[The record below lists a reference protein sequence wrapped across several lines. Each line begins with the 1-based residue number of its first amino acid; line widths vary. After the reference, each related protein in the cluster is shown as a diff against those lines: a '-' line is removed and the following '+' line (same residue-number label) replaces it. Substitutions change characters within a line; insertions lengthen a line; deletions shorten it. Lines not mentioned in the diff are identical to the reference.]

1 MPQFRKFP
9 NLKHKPCINETNI
22 MPKQTFFNLPDEKRG
37 KIIGAAIEEFAV
49 NGYAQTSI
57 NSIVERAEIAKG
69 SIYQYFED
77 KKDFYLYLVSFV
89 KESYMSHRA
98 KFVGNVATQP
108 FRETLLRTMLFF
120 REFQEKYPAQVHF
133 YFAMVGDTSIPFDEE
148 ISRIMTEPSLD
159 YMREIIKRAQADG
172 QIRED
177 VDIDMLVF
185 DLVVLI
191 TGFQQA
197 TVSRAMGDYY
207 DIDGRDVETLRE
219 NANSLLDIVFD
230 GIAAG

>member
-1 MPQFRKFP
+1 
-9 NLKHKPCINETNI
+9 

-37 KIIGAAIEEFAV
+37 KIIDAAIQEFAA

-69 SIYQYFED
+69 SIYQYFDD

-98 KFVGNVATQP
+98 DFVGNVSEQP

-133 YFAMVGDTSIPFDEE
+133 YFAMVGDTSIPFDNE
-148 ISRIMTEPSLD
+148 ISRIMTEPSLS
-159 YMREIIKRAQADG
+159 YMREIIERAQERG
-172 QIRED
+172 EIRS
-177 VDIDMLVF
+177 DIDLDMVVF

-197 TVSRAMGDYY
+197 TVSPAMGDYY
-207 DIDGRDVETLRE
+207 GIDGKSRE
-219 NANSLLDIVFD
+219 SLKQHANSILDIVFE
-230 GIAAG
+230 GLEEK

>member
-1 MPQFRKFP
+1 
-9 NLKHKPCINETNI
+9 
-22 MPKQTFFNLPDEKRG
+22 MPKQTFFNLPDEKRA
-37 KIIGAAIEEFAV
+37 KIIDAAIEEFAA

-77 KKDFYLYLVSFV
+77 KKDFYIFLVSFV
-89 KESYMSHRA
+89 KEFYMTHRA
-98 KFVGNVATQP
+98 EFVGDVATQP
-108 FRETLLRTMLFF
+108 FREILLRTMLFF
-120 REFQEKYPAQVHF
+120 REFQEKYPAQVRF

-159 YMREIIKRAQADG
+159 YMRGIIKIAQKRG
-172 QIRED
+172 EIRPEID
-177 VDIDMLVF
+177 MDMLVF

-197 TVSRAMGDYY
+197 TVSPAMGDYY
-207 DIDGRDVETLRE
+207 GIDGEREKVLRE
-219 NANSLLDIVFD
+219 NAESLLDIVFY
-230 GIAAG
+230 GIATR